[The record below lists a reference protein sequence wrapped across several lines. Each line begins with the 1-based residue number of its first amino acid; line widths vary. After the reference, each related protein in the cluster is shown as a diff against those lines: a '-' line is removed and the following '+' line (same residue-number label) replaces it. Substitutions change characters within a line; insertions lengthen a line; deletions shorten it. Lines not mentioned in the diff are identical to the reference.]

1 MDTIFCIE
9 CVMEAI
15 EMYGIP
21 AIFNTD
27 CGSQY
32 TSKEFVSMLQ
42 SFGIQISMDGI
53 GRCLDN
59 IFIER
64 TFRTLKY
71 ECIFLHD
78 YATMTELSDGLK
90 VFVGFFNQER
100 LHQGLDYQTPDE
112 VYEAGCFPDREI
124 DNQVA

>member
-1 MDTIFCIE
+1 
-9 CVMEAI
+9 
-15 EMYGIP
+15 
-21 AIFNTD
+21 
-27 CGSQY
+27 
-32 TSKEFVSMLQ
+32 
-42 SFGIQISMDGI
+42 
-53 GRCLDN
+53 LDN

-90 VFVGFFNQER
+90 GFVGFFNQER